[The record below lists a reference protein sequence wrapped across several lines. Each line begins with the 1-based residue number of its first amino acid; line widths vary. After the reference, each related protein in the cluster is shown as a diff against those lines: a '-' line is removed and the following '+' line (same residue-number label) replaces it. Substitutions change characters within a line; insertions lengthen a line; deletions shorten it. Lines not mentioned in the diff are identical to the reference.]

1 VVEYLRKGLYLLTR
15 RPLARIGRSGRL
27 PHAVLAVG
35 GLVAAFA
42 LIGAAATYAS
52 ASYQDSQGDTN
63 EAPDI
68 ASVTV
73 DDAAQETVTVRV
85 RFANFQELPPNSR
98 VILRLDLDRNET
110 TGAQGDEITIRYSSD
125 GTLDV
130 FRWDGADLLPRPA
143 TGMSA
148 AFSDGVL
155 AYTIDRA
162 QLSGASSFALIAVA
176 SRTQEAGIGLVVSTD
191 FAPSRG
197 RNVYSFGQVS
207 FPDPDGDND
216 VAPDITAVSV
226 SDTASGTV
234 LFRLTTANFATL
246 PPDKLIGVG
255 VDLRGRPSTDDELF
269 LGYLS
274 GTRTVEVDREQRGGL
289 DPLGPQTGVTGSHVD
304 GVLTFSMPRNRLDG
318 AAAFGFGVVSADL
331 VGPGE
336 SEGGEFEGEVE
347 ALDTAPDDLAG
358 PLYSYRL
365 ANPGPLRLR
374 AGSIVGSPAG
384 PRAGK
389 PFVATVAVRRMD
401 TYRVVRSGS
410 VRCTASVAGSRVP
423 ATGGLRGGR
432 AECRLRMPEVRAGAV
447 LRGTI
452 VVRVSGA
459 VHRSSFRFV
468 VR

>member
-1 VVEYLRKGLYLLTR
+1 M
-15 RPLARIGRSGRL
+15 P
-27 PHAVLAVG
+27 VG
-35 GLVAAFA
+35 GLVAALA
-42 LIGAAATYAS
+42 LIAAAATYAS
-52 ASYQDSQGDTN
+52 ASYADPEGDTN

-85 RFANFQELPPNSR
+85 RFGNFQELPPNSR
-98 VILRLDLDRNET
+98 IILRLDLDRDES

-125 GTLDV
+125 GTLDF
-130 FRWDGADLLPRPA
+130 FRWDGSELVPRPA

-155 AYTIDRA
+155 AYTIQRA
-162 QLSGASSFALIAVA
+162 QLSGATSFALIAVA

-207 FPDPDGDND
+207 FPDPDGDHD
-216 VAPDITAVSV
+216 VAPDITTVSV
-226 SDTASGTV
+226 SDTASGTI
-234 LFRLTTANFATL
+234 LFRLTTANFASL

-255 VDLRGRPSTDDELF
+255 IDLRGRPSTDDELF

-289 DPLGPQTGVTGSHVD
+289 APLGPQTGVTGSHAD
-304 GVLTFSMPRNRLDG
+304 GVLTFSVPRNRLDG

-336 SEGGEFEGEVE
+336 SEGSEFEGEVE

-358 PLYSYRL
+358 PLYAYRL

-374 AGSIVGSPAG
+374 AGAVAG
-384 PRAGK
+384 PAAGARAET
-389 PFVATVAVRRMD
+389 PFTVGVVVRRLD
-401 TYRVVRSGS
+401 TYRVVRSGT
-410 VRCTASVAGSRVP
+410 VRCAASVAGTRVP
-423 ATGGLRGGR
+423 ASGRFRSGR
-432 AECRLRMPEVRAGAV
+432 AECTLQVPQGKTGAL

-452 VVRVSGA
+452 TVRVSGA
-459 VHRSSFRFV
+459 SSRSSFSAV